1 MRGAIANG
9 FVMGALQYDF
19 VARVHPRAP
28 EAGVLQC
35 LELADGLFIACQPF
49 QLFGFK
55 RDLAHGC
62 RESRVGDLKA

>member
-19 VARVHPRAP
+19 MARVNPRAP

-35 LELADGLFIACQPF
+35 LDLADRLFIACQRF
-49 QLFGFK
+49 QLFGVK
-55 RDLAHGC
+55 RYFAHGC
-62 RESRVGDLKA
+62 KVLRVGDLKA